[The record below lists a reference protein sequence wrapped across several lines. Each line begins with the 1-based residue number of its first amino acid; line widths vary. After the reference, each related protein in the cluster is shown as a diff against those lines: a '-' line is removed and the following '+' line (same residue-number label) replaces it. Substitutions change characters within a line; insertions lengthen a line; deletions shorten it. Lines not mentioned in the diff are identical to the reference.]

1 MTAHDDDDDDDELSQ
16 TTAADAGV
24 KCSCTRSVVANRHA
38 IALTH
43 IVLR

>member
-1 MTAHDDDDDDDELSQ
+1 MTAHDDDDDDELSQ
-16 TTAADAGV
+16 TTTAADGV